1 MSNLIP
7 LGYCVRSVLRAGRKA
22 FTIASALRR
31 RNLKGLAQTKARA
44 EEKNAEVVLIPNINA
59 AQICRQHNH
68 PATSGQ
74 SHHMMTIVM
83 MMETAMTTAMAVAA

>member
-22 FTIASALRR
+22 FTVASALRR

-44 EEKNAEVVLIPNINA
+44 EEKNAEVVLIPNA

-74 SHHMMTIVM
+74 SRHMMMIVM